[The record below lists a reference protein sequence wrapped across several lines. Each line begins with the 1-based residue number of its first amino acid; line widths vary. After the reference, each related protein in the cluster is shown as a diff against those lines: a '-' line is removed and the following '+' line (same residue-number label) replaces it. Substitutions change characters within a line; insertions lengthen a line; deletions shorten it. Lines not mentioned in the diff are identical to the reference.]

1 MHFETSWHADGLRW
15 IASLF
20 LNAADFLERGDARP
34 CERQHTDLLAADD
47 LPDRVRARIQ
57 SRYF

>member
-20 LNAADFLERGDARP
+20 LHAADTLERNDAHP
-34 CERQHTDLLAADD
+34 CERQHTDLLPAADPID
-47 LPDRVRARIQ
+47 DVRARIQ